1 MAYHISIN
9 MNMTKSLIG
18 IANGPPG
25 VPEVEME
32 PALHVSLNVS
42 DIARARDF
50 YAAFFGVAPAKE
62 KPGYVKF
69 VTSSPALHLALN
81 EARPKPDPAGSLSHL
96 GIRVASTGEVDEWKA
111 RATDRGVASFDER
124 DTTCC
129 YARQDKFWVS
139 DPDGNRWEVYTVLE
153 DVEVPQAP
161 AEPEPVACCAPTCCA

>member
-1 MAYHISIN
+1 
-9 MNMTKSLIG
+9 
-18 IANGPPG
+18 
-25 VPEVEME
+25 ME

-42 DIARARDF
+42 DVARSRDF

-69 VTSSPALHLALN
+69 VTTAPALHLALN
-81 EARPKPDPAGSLSHL
+81 EAGRKPDPKGSLSHL
-96 GIRVASTGEVDEWKA
+96 GIRVASTGEVGEWKD
-111 RATDRGVASFDER
+111 RVTERGVASFDEK

-153 DVEVPQAP
+153 DVEL
-161 AEPEPVACCAPTCCA
+161 PVAATTCCGASADPATASAPVTCCA